1 MDNPKKNSE
10 GYADPTA
17 YLGIKAATR
26 DESSADERVSRLIKT
41 LKYII
46 GVAGFELINRI
57 ELRDTKTGRTY
68 R

>member
-1 MDNPKKNSE
+1 MQKQNSE

-17 YLGIKAATR
+17 FAALNPIIRSETEAEKR
-26 DESSADERVSRLIKT
+26 ATTLIKT

-46 GVAGFELINRI
+46 GLAGFELLSRI
-57 ELRDTKTGRTY
+57 EIRDTRNGREY

>member
-1 MDNPKKNSE
+1 MQKQNSE

-17 YLGIKAATR
+17 FAALNPIIRNETEAEKR
-26 DESSADERVSRLIKT
+26 AITLIKT

-46 GVAGFELINRI
+46 GLAGFELLSRI
-57 ELRDTKTGRTY
+57 EIRDTRNGREY

>member
-1 MDNPKKNSE
+1 MQKQNSE

-17 YLGIKAATR
+17 FAALNPIIRSEAEAEKRAIT
-26 DESSADERVSRLIKT
+26 LIKT

-46 GVAGFELINRI
+46 GLAGFELLSRI
-57 ELRDTKTGRTY
+57 EIRDTRNGREY